1 MIKLVILARDGLINQ
16 YSGVPIGSAD
26 DWQPIPGSLEAIA
39 RLNQAGLHVAV
50 ATNQPGLAQ
59 GLFDLDALNAIHHK
73 FHDLLDR
80 LGGHVDAISYCPHAA
95 DDGCSCRKPQPGMLL
110 QLGDRFG
117 ALPDETLMIGTAGS
131 DLAAAQ
137 AAGVAALRVH
147 AGDRPKPAGGE
158 VFDSLAGAVADLLQ
172 ESR

>member
-1 MIKLVILARDGLINQ
+1 LIKLVILARDGLINE

-50 ATNQPGLAQ
+50 ATNQPGLAR

-80 LGGHVDAISYCPHAA
+80 LGGHVDAVSYCPHEQA
-95 DDGCSCRKPQPGMLL
+95 DGCGCRKPQPGMLL
-110 QLGDRFG
+110 QLGERFG
-117 ALPDETLMIGTAGS
+117 ALPQETVMIGTSGA
-131 DLAAAQ
+131 DLDAAR
-137 AAGVAALRVH
+137 AAGMAALRVQ
-147 AGDRPKPAGGE
+147 RGGE
-158 VFDSLAGAVADLLQ
+158 GSPADVAAFDSLARAVAHLLQ
-172 ESR
+172 EGR